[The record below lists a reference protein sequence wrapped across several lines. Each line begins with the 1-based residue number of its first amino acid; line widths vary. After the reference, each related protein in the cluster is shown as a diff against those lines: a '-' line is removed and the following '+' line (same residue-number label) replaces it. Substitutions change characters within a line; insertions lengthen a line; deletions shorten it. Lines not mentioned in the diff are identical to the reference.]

1 VTYIFTHDSI
11 GVGEDG
17 PTHQPIE
24 QLVQLRAT
32 PGLTTLRPADANEV
46 AEAWRYLIA
55 NRSGPAALALSRQD
69 LPTLDRTR
77 YAPAS
82 GLAKGAYV
90 LASSEQTP
98 RVILIATGSELSLAV
113 EAYETLSAQGV
124 PARVVSMP
132 SWELFE
138 AQPQSYRESVLP
150 SAVTGRVVVEAGSP
164 IGWDRYAGPTG
175 TIIAMNGFGASGPA
189 GQLLRHFGFTVD
201 AVVNAARKQA
211 G

>member
-1 VTYIFTHDSI
+1 
-11 GVGEDG
+11 
-17 PTHQPIE
+17 
-24 QLVQLRAT
+24 
-32 PGLTTLRPADANEV
+32 
-46 AEAWRYLIA
+46 
-55 NRSGPAALALSRQD
+55 
-69 LPTLDRTR
+69 
-77 YAPAS
+77 
-82 GLAKGAYV
+82 
-90 LASSEQTP
+90 
-98 RVILIATGSELSLAV
+98 
-113 EAYETLSAQGV
+113 
-124 PARVVSMP
+124 MP